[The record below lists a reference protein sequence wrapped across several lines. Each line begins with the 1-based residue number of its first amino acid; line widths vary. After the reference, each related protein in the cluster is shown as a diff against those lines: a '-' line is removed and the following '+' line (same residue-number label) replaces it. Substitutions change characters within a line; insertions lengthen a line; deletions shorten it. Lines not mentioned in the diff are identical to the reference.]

1 MSARLPYPVAQ
12 GNRCLEHPI
21 PVAFPVIRRSHA
33 RTYIE
38 SRLVIERRAR
48 PRGARPLRLGGGGGR
63 VARVGGKSG
72 GRLLGQSGARDYG
85 DPHGDEAG
93 PGGKHGGGRGPG
105 PKSVEKGRR
114 PPTGGSGGSRTQGG
128 AVEGGRAGAC

>member
-33 RTYIE
+33 RTDIE

-48 PRGARPLRLGGGGGR
+48 PRGARPLRLGGGGGGI
-63 VARVGGKSG
+63 ARVGGKSG
-72 GRLLGQSGARDYG
+72 GRLLGRRSGRYSG
-85 DPHGDEAG
+85 DMFTVAALTRLID
-93 PGGKHGGGRGPG
+93 
-105 PKSVEKGRR
+105 RR
-114 PPTGGSGGSRTQGG
+114 
-128 AVEGGRAGAC
+128 

>member
-63 VARVGGKSG
+63 TARVGGKAG
-72 GRLLGQSGARDYG
+72 GRLLGQRAPWDSGGPPGA
-85 DPHGDEAG
+85 EAG
-93 PGGKHGGGRGPG
+93 PPG
-105 PKSVEKGRR
+105 EDRR
-114 PPTGGSGGSRTQGG
+114 P
-128 AVEGGRAGAC
+128 